1 MTKTKNICLLI
12 AVTLQF
18 SAPCFS
24 QGSQKDQS
32 GIRIIR
38 LINPVKI
45 LKTSGNSVK
54 TQSSTRKSLTVI
66 NKNKPEDLA
75 CEAYNLKL
83 IKLVNYIKYLQ
94 SNNSEL
100 NKSNQIV
107 IADDNSVSNKN
118 YSETAITKLL
128 AECSDAE
135 LIKLVNHIKNLEKIK
150 TSTAS
155 TKTPEQIESYAVV
168 REIETLREFIL
179 REQQQMK

>member
-54 TQSSTRKSLTVI
+54 TKSSYGKTLPVI
-66 NKNKPEDLA
+66 NKNKTEDIA
-75 CEAYNLKL
+75 FEAYNLKL

-94 SNNSEL
+94 SNNSQL
-100 NKSNQIV
+100 NKSNQIASANDKS
-107 IADDNSVSNKN
+107 ISNKN
-118 YSETAITKLL
+118 YSEAAITKLL
-128 AECSDAE
+128 AQCSDAE
-135 LIKLVNHIKNLEKIK
+135 LIKLANYIKHLEKIK

-155 TKTPEQIESYAVV
+155 IKASEQIESYAVV
-168 REIETLREFIL
+168 PEIETQRENIL